1 MKLLI
6 SFFIFCIVLFIYL
19 HIQFHLKHSDD
30 LEIYEI
36 DISSKDKFDEIC
48 DIRQPLLFDFDNKK
62 IIDTMN
68 KDFIFNNYP
77 AFELK
82 IRNVKDNDK
91 GELYIPLKITDTN
104 KLLNEDKKSLYYSE
118 NNEDFLKE
126 TGMIKNMRYND
137 EFLRP
142 HMVSNCNYDIL
153 MGSKHCCT
161 PFRYEI
167 NYRNYL
173 MVTQGSIKI
182 KMAPPKSTRYLYP
195 IYDYDAFE
203 FKSPLL
209 PWNIQPEYI
218 SDFDKIKC
226 LELTLVPGKTLY
238 IPAFWWYSIQFDD
251 NTSVAFFKYKTYM
264 NILAIIP
271 YIIMYSLQILNTKRN
286 IVKTIDFTTLT
297 QAEQS
302 SSSPAS
308 PL

>member
-1 MKLLI
+1 MKLLL

-19 HIQFHLKHSDD
+19 HIQFHLKQSEE

-77 AFELK
+77 AFEVK

-104 KLLNEDKKSLYYSE
+104 KLLNEDKESLYFSE

-126 TGMIKNMRYND
+126 TGTIKNMQYND

-153 MGSKHCCT
+153 MGSKNCCT

-182 KMAPPKSTRYLYP
+182 KMTPPKSSRYLYP
-195 IYDYDAFE
+195 IYDYETFE

-238 IPAFWWYSIQFDD
+238 IPAFWWYSIQFDE

-286 IVKTIDFTTLT
+286 VVKTIDFTTSK
-297 QAEQS
+297 A
-302 SSSPAS
+302 
-308 PL
+308 PLATA

>member
-1 MKLLI
+1 MKLLL

-19 HIQFHLKHSDD
+19 HIQFHLKQSED

-36 DISSKDKFDEIC
+36 DLSSKDKFDEIC
-48 DIRQPLLFDFDNKK
+48 DIRQPLLFVFDNQK

-68 KDFIFNNYP
+68 KDFLFNNYP
-77 AFELK
+77 AFEVK

-104 KLLNEDKKSLYYSE
+104 KLLNEDKDSLYYSE

-126 TGMIKNMRYND
+126 TGAIKNMLYND

-153 MGSKHCCT
+153 MGSNRCCT

-173 MVTQGSIKI
+173 MVTQGSLKI
-182 KMAPPKSTRYLYP
+182 KLAPPKSSRYLYP
-195 IYDYDAFE
+195 IYDYDTFE

-238 IPAFWWYSIQFDD
+238 IPAFWWYSIQFDE
-251 NTSVAFFKYKTYM
+251 NTSAAFFKYKTYM

-286 IVKTIDFTTLT
+286 IVKTVVFTSPPQP
-297 QAEQS
+297 QAHQAPQEV
-302 SSSPAS
+302 
-308 PL
+308 